1 MSHIAWDEKYSVNIE
16 VIDEQHKKI
25 IDVLGRLFDEM
36 GKKKTPEVLEKILGQ
51 MVRYAEEHFAAEEIF
66 MKQYAFPGY
75 EEHRK
80 EHEAF
85 RAKVAAFQKDFLAGK
100 ESLSVNVIRFLS
112 DWLDHHIME
121 VDKKYGPY
129 LNEKGI
135 F

>member
-1 MSHIAWDEKYSVNIE
+1 MSHIAWDERYSVNIE

-25 IDVLGRLFDEM
+25 IDVLGKLFDEM
-36 GKKKTPEVLEKILGQ
+36 GKKKSPEVLKEILGQ
-51 MVRYAEEHFAAEEIF
+51 MVRYAEEHFASEEIF
-66 MKQYAFPGY
+66 MRQYAFPGY

-80 EHEAF
+80 EHDAF
-85 RAKVAAFQKDFLAGK
+85 RAKVAAFQKDFAAGK
-100 ESLSVNVIRFLS
+100 ESLSVDVIRFLS